1 MSKATQGVTRA
12 NKQGCSQ
19 ANDFVSIFRAMW
31 RLRRAGKSLRRIA
44 NEDYGGAITHSTVKR
59 ILDGYEPR
67 DPKIREAI
75 GLPAYQGVTP
85 VTGATIA
92 LGAQSI
98 GSLDCV
104 RCGRPF
110 IPNTAKRRLC
120 FVCSK
125 FRRRKA

>member
-1 MSKATQGVTRA
+1 MSKALQGVTRG

-44 NEDYGGAITHSTVKR
+44 NEDYGGTITHSTVKR

-75 GLPAYQGVTP
+75 GLPAYQGVTV
-85 VTGATIA
+85 VTGEIITPGVMTMGE
-92 LGAQSI
+92 LR
-98 GSLDCV
+98 CV

-120 FVCSK
+120 FVCT
-125 FRRRKA
+125 